1 MSPVQPTDLDRYLAY
16 LRAIPEVFRPGDGPQ
31 PLGRMLTALID
42 ARRIA
47 RQRSGLSEAEIE
59 AAARLIA
66 WAREHA
72 SDIDAAE
79 AKAEAPF
86 ISLHNR

>member
-1 MSPVQPTDLDRYLAY
+1 MPPVQPTDLDRYLAY
-16 LRAIPEVFRPGDGPQ
+16 LRAISEVFQPGEGPRPLRQ
-31 PLGRMLTALID
+31 MINALID

-59 AAARLIA
+59 AAARTIA

-72 SDIDAAE
+72 AEIDAAE
-79 AKAEAPF
+79 AKAEEPF
-86 ISLHNR
+86 LTRR